1 LGLQPRKPIDLVP
14 LPVSAGTSAEE
25 NSFAEHIL
33 GIHADVHLK
42 IASSNKGYNN
52 QVDLHCRHAKF
63 EAGDQVMVHI
73 WLGGFP
79 TSKYKK
85 LQYRNMGPYK
95 ILQKMSSNASVL
107 DLPEDIG
114 TSNIFNIEDL
124 TLYLGHID
132 TSSIDAPT
140 LQPQFP

>member
-1 LGLQPRKPIDLVP
+1 MGLQPRKPIDLVP
-14 LPVSAGTSAEE
+14 LPVSVGTSAEE
-25 NSFAEHIL
+25 NSFAKHIL

-52 QVDLHCRHAKF
+52 RVDLCCQHAKF
-63 EAGDQVMVHI
+63 EAGDQVHI

-85 LQYRNMGPYK
+85 LQYRNMGSYK
-95 ILQKMSSNASVL
+95 KISSNASVL

-140 LQPQFP
+140 LQPQFQ